1 MTKHDAF
8 NLKEI
13 GARLRTLRAY
23 QRKTQSSMAKDLGIS
38 LSHYSKLEIGI
49 GGMSHGLA
57 LALCRQFDLPEE
69 WLLYGLGPQPDLAA
83 VKLQPRASKTI
94 AASVNA
100 LTDEMLV
107 EIMEMVTQ
115 ADFMGLAERVSTTMD
130 ISLPRAM
137 AMLAR
142 EKIRAK
148 RQACL
153 PQLPGLPTLSEEE
166 LPQPE
171 NSGEDK

>member
-57 LALCRQFDLPEE
+57 LAL
-69 WLLYGLGPQPDLAA
+69 
-83 VKLQPRASKTI
+83 
-94 AASVNA
+94 
-100 LTDEMLV
+100 
-107 EIMEMVTQ
+107 MEMVTQ
-115 ADFMGLAERVSTTMD
+115 ADFMGLAERVSNTMD

-171 NSGEDK
+171 NSGEEK